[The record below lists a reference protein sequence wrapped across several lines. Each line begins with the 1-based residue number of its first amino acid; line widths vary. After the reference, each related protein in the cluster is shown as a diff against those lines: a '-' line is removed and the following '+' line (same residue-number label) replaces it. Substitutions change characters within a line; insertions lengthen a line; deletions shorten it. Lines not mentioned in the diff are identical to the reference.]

1 MTQTTKT
8 ATATRNT
15 QATKAIAA
23 TAATAAQR
31 VRGGNGKQA
40 SNVRNTAHVA
50 NVGNAG
56 NAVNNAVVN
65 AFNPVNIGNIVFPSE
80 SRKMPLRQLEICQ
93 DYQRKLD
100 MDWVNHIV
108 TNFRSDLVSEMQ
120 VSHRDGH
127 YYVFDGQ
134 HTKKALEMLY
144 GGDYLV
150 SCRIYHNMTG
160 PQEAGMFCIYNTSKK
175 HMSAM
180 SLVKAQSAYGDEKVN
195 EFLQCTRDAGFAIDA
210 TKPCRCRY
218 GIAAV
223 KKAKECF
230 SVLGAEIYSLMLA
243 TLRRTWN
250 GAHWSVSSNMLSGMM
265 TLIRVFGN
273 DLKVGQF
280 ISRMSRFTDDDINR
294 EAAQFYDLTLSY
306 RFAWALATLYN
317 RKTIKDGKEDK
328 DALDLDRLNFVNL
341 K

>member
-1 MTQTTKT
+1 MTQTVKTKT
-8 ATATRNT
+8 TRNT
-15 QATKAIAA
+15 QAT
-23 TAATAAQR
+23 TASAAQR
-31 VRGGNGKQA
+31 VQGGNAKQV
-40 SNVRNTAHVA
+40 SNERNAAHVA
-50 NVGNAG
+50 N
-56 NAVNNAVVN
+56 AVNL
-65 AFNPVNIGNIVFPSE
+65 FNPVNPLNPANIGKIAFHSE
-80 SRKMPLRQLEICQ
+80 NRKIPLRQLEICQ
-93 DYQRKLD
+93 AYQRKLD

-108 TNFRSDLVSEMQ
+108 TNFRSYLVSEMQ
-120 VSHRDGH
+120 VSYRNGH

-134 HTKKALEMLY
+134 HTKKALEILN

-150 SCRIYHNMTG
+150 PCKVYRGMS
-160 PQEAGMFCIYNTSKK
+160 EAEEAEMFYKYNTSKK

-180 SLVKAQSAYGDEKVN
+180 SIVKAQSVYGDDKVN

-250 GAHWSVSSNMLSGMM
+250 GAHWSVSSNMLSGMT

-280 ISRMSRFTDDDINR
+280 ISRMSRFTDDDINK

-317 RKTIKDGKEDK
+317 KKTIKDGKEDK

>member
-31 VRGGNGKQA
+31 VHGGNGKQA
-40 SNVRNTAHVA
+40 SNVRSTAHVA
-50 NVGNAG
+50 NPG

-65 AFNPVNIGNIVFPSE
+65 AFNPANVGEITFPSE
-80 SRKMPLRQLEICQ
+80 NLKLPLRQLEICQ

-120 VSHRDGH
+120 VSRRDGH

-134 HTKKALEMLY
+134 HTKKALEILY

-150 SCRIYHNMTG
+150 PCKVYRNMTKS
-160 PQEAGMFCIYNTSKK
+160 QEAGLFCIYNTSKK

-180 SLVKAQSAYGDEKVN
+180 SIVKAQSAYGDEKVN

-280 ISRMSRFTDDDINR
+280 ISRMSRFTDDDINK

-317 RKTIKDGKEDK
+317 RKAIKDGKEDK